1 MRRANSAV
9 ETLRSVFVKSIA
21 TPISPLLPFRFTIF
35 HALLING
42 AISSPFRGMA
52 IGLNKVGDAISAPI
66 DAVVDRVSYS
76 LKDVSY

>member
-1 MRRANSAV
+1 MSNWLSDLSSENQQDFEKLNSQGLQHPDTRPN
-9 ETLRSVFVKSIA
+9 EPGVFD
-21 TPISPLLPFRFTIF
+21 
-35 HALLING
+35 G